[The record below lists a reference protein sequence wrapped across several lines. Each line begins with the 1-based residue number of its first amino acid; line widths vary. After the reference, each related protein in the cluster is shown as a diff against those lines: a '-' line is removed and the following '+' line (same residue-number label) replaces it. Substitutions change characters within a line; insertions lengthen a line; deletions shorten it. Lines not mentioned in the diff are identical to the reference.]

1 MSFIVCNKTPL
12 KVAVQSLPSMNVDKT
27 KFNSFI
33 KQWQHQET
41 VTNRL
46 RAEGRGTRRAKNI
59 TQPPHN
65 TKNTHYELGGSHFLS
80 HSSCSFWTLRIS
92 KAKQG
97 ITQNKSIKIVNYVS
111 RKVMLDPVLSTDV
124 RSSKTKT
131 TELNKTKM
139 NTELTYSFKLRENIF
154 P

>member
-27 KFNSFI
+27 KLNSFI

-46 RAEGRGTRRAKNI
+46 RAEGRGTRRAKKI

-65 TKNTHYELGGSHFLS
+65 TKNTHYELGDHISFLIPPAPS
-80 HSSCSFWTLRIS
+80 ELYAYPR
-92 KAKQG
+92 
-97 ITQNKSIKIVNYVS
+97 QNKVS
-111 RKVMLDPVLSTDV
+111 P
-124 RSSKTKT
+124 KTKVQR
-131 TELNKTKM
+131 L
-139 NTELTYSFKLRENIF
+139 
-154 P
+154 